1 MMNTTH
7 NTSTIARSESG
18 LAAIV
23 VAMVMGAALV
33 FTAGFANSALLH
45 DAAHD
50 SRHAI
55 SFPCH

>member
-33 FTAGFANSALLH
+33 FTAGCANSALLH